1 MRSFLEVS
9 GLCSE
14 SLFAVIAGTSL
25 WPHIR
30 KQILNLLNIWTI
42 LHKSV
47 EFLVCQQ
54 RRNLHNSEDFWVIS
68 RRSRTVSPF
77 QELLFGLH
85 SPFHLFLLVAK
96 QGKAQAHLH
105 GLPPL
110 ITVLRSK
117 GTLMSVPQRKAA
129 AALRALALLFQA
141 TRSCFLPPGL
151 WVLWW
156 NHETLNKLSKDPA
169 QSGDCPWSHSPD
181 RDFIRLLQW
190 TYFWLTFSGKPQE
203 VWWSMSENT
212 NPRAHPIRVRG
223 GSRSRVD

>member
-1 MRSFLEVS
+1 M
-9 GLCSE
+9 
-14 SLFAVIAGTSL
+14 
-25 WPHIR
+25 
-30 KQILNLLNIWTI
+30 
-42 LHKSV
+42 

-68 RRSRTVSPF
+68 RSRTVSPF

-85 SPFHLFLLVAK
+85 SPFNLFLLVAK
-96 QGKAQAHLH
+96 QGKPQADLH

-110 ITVLRSK
+110 ITILRSK
-117 GTLMSVPQRKAA
+117 GTLTSVPQRKVA
-129 AALRALALLFQA
+129 AALQALTLLFQP
-141 TRSCFLPPGL
+141 TGSCFLPPGL

-169 QSGDCPWSHSPD
+169 QIGGCPWSHSAD
-181 RDFIRLLQW
+181 WDFIRLLQR
-190 TYFWLTFSGKPQE
+190 TYFCLTFSGEPQE